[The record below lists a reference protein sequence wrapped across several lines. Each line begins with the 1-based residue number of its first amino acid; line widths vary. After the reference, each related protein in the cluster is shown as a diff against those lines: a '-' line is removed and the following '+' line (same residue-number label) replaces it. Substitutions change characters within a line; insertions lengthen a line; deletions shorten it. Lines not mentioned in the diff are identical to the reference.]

1 MKALFEK
8 LKNEF
13 GLKPVSFYNHINQN
27 DDYVILT
34 GFDRKSPNTKIA
46 NLKVLFVR
54 NTLDREVYKFLDEIA
69 EFEDKIFKMEAK
81 NRDIILS
88 DMQIQSINESL
99 FAYVFNLNIPL
110 KRVE

>member
-1 MKALFEK
+1 M
-8 LKNEF
+8 
-13 GLKPVSFYNHINQN
+13 
-27 DDYVILT
+27 
-34 GFDRKSPNTKIA
+34 
-46 NLKVLFVR
+46 LFVR